1 MKDFSGIRKAFW
13 SWLDRVAE
21 TVIAAIIR
29 LRAVRTVSLIEGDDG
44 QLSIVHPEKS
54 AVEPA
59 DAALRLEDGRVA
71 GYPADKVEAALKGAR
86 VELLLLSRRFVFK
99 PLELPS
105 RAAEFLDGVVRSQID
120 RLTPWNAEHAAFG
133 FSAPVDVGAGRIAV
147 TVAATAREMLAPFL
161 QGFRGAGAH
170 SVALLTRAPEATGD
184 MPPISILQENVGGI
198 FDVRLIRRI
207 LLISIASVFVIAVAA
222 NLAAVFLDHRFEA
235 RQDEVARQI
244 AHARAAALAA
254 RNNPGDPKTLAERA
268 LAQRKNASASTVI
281 ALEILSQILPD
292 DTYLTELRIDSSKLR
307 LTGIT
312 RNAPAL
318 IRLIE
323 RSQHFDKAMFFAPIT
338 HSSSDPG
345 DRFDIEAHMRPDF
358 ALTP

>member
-1 MKDFSGIRKAFW
+1 MQAFDGIRKAYRI
-13 SWLDRVAE
+13 WLDRVAE
-21 TVIAAIIR
+21 TVIAAIVR
-29 LRAVRTVSLIEGDDG
+29 VRAVRTVSLIEGDDG
-44 QLSIVHPEKS
+44 QFSIVLPEKN

-59 DAALRLEDGRVA
+59 ATALRLEDGRVA
-71 GYPADKVEAALKGAR
+71 GPPADKVEAALKGAR
-86 VELLLLSRRFVFK
+86 VELVLLSRRFVFK

-133 FSAPVDVGAGRIAV
+133 FSAPVDVGSGRIAV

-161 QGFRGAGAH
+161 QAFRGAGAH
-170 SVALLTRAPEATGD
+170 SVALLTRVPEGASD
-184 MPPISILQENVGGI
+184 APPISVLQENVGGI
-198 FDVRLIRRI
+198 FDVHLIRRI
-207 LLISIASVFVIAVAA
+207 LWVSLASVFAIAVAA
-222 NLAAVFLDHRFEA
+222 NLAAVILDHRLQA
-235 RQDEVARQI
+235 RQDEVARRI
-244 AHARAAALAA
+244 AHTRAAALAA
-254 RNNPGDPKTLAERA
+254 RNNLGDPKTLAERA
-268 LAQRKNASASTVI
+268 LAQRKNESASPVI

-292 DTYLTELRIDSSKLR
+292 DTYLTELRIDSSKVR

-323 RSQHFDKAMFFAPIT
+323 RSHHFDQAIFFAPIT

-345 DRFDIEAHMRPDF
+345 DRFNIEAHMRPDF
-358 ALTP
+358 SLTP